1 MGKDKRKR
9 DSIIDDDIDD
19 NIDDNSAFKL
29 CEIKLKIALS
39 PVNMSFPLDAIKEQL
54 NNMLFKYNSEVGGIP
69 ISYSSIKLPQ
79 GKEYG
84 CIYGERPWIHIEVTT
99 KLLIFQPV
107 VGIIMKGKINK
118 VADSHVSLLVNG
130 MFNASI
136 SGDVM
141 RKKYVFNNTTK
152 SWEGDGD
159 LVEGD
164 VISFKVGHIQHSQGV
179 LNIDGLLS

>member
-1 MGKDKRKR
+1 MVKDNKRKR

-19 NIDDNSAFKL
+19 IDDNSGFKL

-79 GKEYG
+79 GKEFG
-84 CIYGERPWIHIEVTT
+84 CIYGERPWIHIEVIT

-107 VGIIMKGKINK
+107 VGLIMKGKINK
-118 VADSHVSLLVNG
+118 VADSHVSLLVHG

-141 RKKYVFNNTTK
+141 RNKYVYNNATK

-179 LNIDGLLS
+179 LNIDGHFY